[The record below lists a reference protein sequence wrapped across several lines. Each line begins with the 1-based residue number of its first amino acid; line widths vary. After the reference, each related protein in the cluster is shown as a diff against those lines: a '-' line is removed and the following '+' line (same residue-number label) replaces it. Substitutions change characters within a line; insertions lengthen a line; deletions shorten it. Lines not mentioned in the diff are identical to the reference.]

1 MGRQSAS
8 SWIPETVLTIC
19 LRSECRNLSG
29 SRRGW
34 IAVRMRQTSWKNSRS
49 CDHGSHDRIRED
61 FFPAATWASSLVA
74 RKRAVSAVGHPDRRD
89 SCEEADGT
97 RDAAPVSTAAA
108 AIDDT
113 VRSLE
118 AWTRRIVARS
128 RASPL
133 RSRAGAREGR
143 SRGQAVARSR
153 DRSPDRQRRA
163 RRAGRPSARRPSPG
177 RSSGLLSALVPGTGR
192 REPQASGQ
200 PARGRA
206 MPGAGP
212 TRGYLDRATRARGR
226 SADRRPAARPLK
238 RPDPPFRGSA
248 GGRGRPR
255 VQQAGRRP
263 RALAHAPPGYP
274 RGVTRRRR
282 RRSCARSRS
291 SARRRRSRAS

>member
-1 MGRQSAS
+1 
-8 SWIPETVLTIC
+8 
-19 LRSECRNLSG
+19 
-29 SRRGW
+29 
-34 IAVRMRQTSWKNSRS
+34 MRQTSWKNSRS
-49 CDHGSHDRIRED
+49 CDHGSHGRIRED

-89 SCEEADGT
+89 RCEEADGT

-118 AWTRRIVARS
+118 ASTRRIVARS

-143 SRGQAVARSR
+143 CRGQAVASLEIGRRTASDARGERGARPHGVLAGPLVRASLGSR
-153 DRSPDRQRRA
+153 
-163 RRAGRPSARRPSPG
+163 
-177 RSSGLLSALVPGTGR
+177 PGTGR
-192 REPQASGQ
+192 REPRASGQ

-212 TRGYLDRATRARGR
+212 TRGCLDRATRARGR